1 MKKVYCFDFDG
12 TLTTADT
19 LLRFIRFTH
28 GWGGLY
34 KVLLRYS
41 VQLVLMKLGLYPNYK
56 AKQHVFAH
64 LYAGWRLDRFN
75 DACQRFAAA
84 NRALLR
90 PQGMQTVAAA
100 LQQGSCVLIVSAS
113 IDNWVSQFFAQSALP
128 HADQLQ
134 VVGTQIEVENDVITG
149 RFLTP
154 NCYGQ
159 EKVRRIEQEL
169 TQPRD
174 SYYLVA
180 YGDNKGDQQMLR
192 YADEAHYKPFR
203 Q

>member
-1 MKKVYCFDFDG
+1 MPVNVLRQ
-12 TLTTADT
+12 LTG
-19 LLRFIRFTH
+19 RF
-28 GWGGLY
+28 
-34 KVLLRYS
+34 
-41 VQLVLMKLGLYPNYK
+41 
-56 AKQHVFAH
+56 
-64 LYAGWRLDRFN
+64 
-75 DACQRFAAA
+75 C
-84 NRALLR
+84 
-90 PQGMQTVAAA
+90 
-100 LQQGSCVLIVSAS
+100 AS

-180 YGDNKGDQQMLR
+180 YGDSKGDQQMLR